1 MTEGVMIILA
11 VLGGFII
18 IINVVAL
25 ISIMTRKNDKRR

>member
-11 VLGGFII
+11 VLGGFFI